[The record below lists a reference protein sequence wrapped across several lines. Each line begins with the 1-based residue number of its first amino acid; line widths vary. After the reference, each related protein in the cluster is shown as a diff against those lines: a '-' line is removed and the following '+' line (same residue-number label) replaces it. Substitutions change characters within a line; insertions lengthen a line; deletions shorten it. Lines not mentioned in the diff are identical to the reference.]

1 MIMGEHRTEMGRA
14 ALLSALVALVLAGC
28 GGGTS
33 DTTDDARSS
42 DAGAPLAVQ
51 HGTRSM
57 RDGAVVQ
64 SVTYASGAD
73 RVEGY
78 LVSPSSASGKLPAVV
93 FLHGAGGDR
102 EEQLGTAVK
111 LAGRGAVALT
121 ITVPSAAKTPPPG
134 ATGGELVRWEG
145 AAIAADIVAA
155 RRAFDVLADDDRVD
169 RDRLGLVGW
178 SMGGRLA
185 AVVAGVDD
193 RIRATVLMSAGAAP
207 VEAYV
212 EGAPAGLQ
220 HVVREALE
228 PSDPLSHVGD
238 AKGAILVQ
246 AGRDDSIVPRAALD
260 AVIAA
265 APTGTKVEWYPTDH
279 ALSDQAEAD
288 RIAWLAAEL
297 GLTAR

>member
-1 MIMGEHRTEMGRA
+1 M
-14 ALLSALVALVLAGC
+14 
-28 GGGTS
+28 S

-42 DAGAPLAVQ
+42 DTGAPLAVQ

-93 FLHGAGGDR
+93 FIHGAGGDR

-111 LAGRGAVALT
+111 LAGRGAIALT

-185 AVVAGVDD
+185 AVIAGVDD

-228 PSDPLSHVGD
+228 PIDPLSHVGD

-265 APTGTKVEWYPTDH
+265 APTGTKVEWYPSDH
-279 ALSDQAEAD
+279 ALSDRAEAD

-297 GLTAR
+297 GLTPR

>member
-33 DTTDDARSS
+33 DTTDDAHSS

-51 HGTRSM
+51 HGTRSV

-121 ITVPSAAKTPPPG
+121 ITVPSAARRRLPERPAG
-134 ATGGELVRWEG
+134 SSSAGRCRDRRGHRCRATRLRR
-145 AAIAADIVAA
+145 ACRRRPRRPRPARA
-155 RRAFDVLADDDRVD
+155 RR
-169 RDRLGLVGW
+169 
-178 SMGGRLA
+178 
-185 AVVAGVDD
+185 
-193 RIRATVLMSAGAAP
+193 
-207 VEAYV
+207 
-212 EGAPAGLQ
+212 
-220 HVVREALE
+220 LE
-228 PSDPLSHVGD
+228 HG
-238 AKGAILVQ
+238 
-246 AGRDDSIVPRAALD
+246 
-260 AVIAA
+260 
-265 APTGTKVEWYPTDH
+265 
-279 ALSDQAEAD
+279 
-288 RIAWLAAEL
+288 
-297 GLTAR
+297 